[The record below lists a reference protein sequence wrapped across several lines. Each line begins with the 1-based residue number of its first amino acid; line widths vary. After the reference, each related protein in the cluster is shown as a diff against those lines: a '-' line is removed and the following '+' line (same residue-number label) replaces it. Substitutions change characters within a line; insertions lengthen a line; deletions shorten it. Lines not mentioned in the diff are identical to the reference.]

1 MWRKLL
7 HMTTIVFDSYTFV
20 KRPRST
26 GFTEE
31 QAEVIVDASG
41 DAMGSLVTKDDLKVE
56 VNRLEARLDAIEQ
69 RLTIK
74 LGAFL
79 AVAVGVIISVLRV
92 SH

>member
-1 MWRKLL
+1 
-7 HMTTIVFDSYTFV
+7 MTTIVFDSYTFV
-20 KRPRST
+20 KRLRST

-31 QAEVIVDASG
+31 QAEVIVDASR

-79 AVAVGVIISVLRV
+79 AVAVGVLISVLRV

>member
-1 MWRKLL
+1 MR
-7 HMTTIVFDSYTFV
+7 
-20 KRPRST
+20 
-26 GFTEE
+26 G
-31 QAEVIVDASG
+31 QARAYSRMQILVALSVR
-41 DAMGSLVTKDDLKVE
+41 GSITKDDLKVE